1 MPAGFSRLLLS
12 LLVAT
17 GCCASLVLVEG
28 CANIVPPLGGPKD
41 TLPPVIIALTPGDSS
56 LHFKEK
62 KIVINFDEYVQL
74 DNVQQNL
81 IVSPTPKSTP
91 SVESRLKTV
100 TVRIKDTLEENTT
113 YAIDF
118 GKAIRDVN
126 ENNPLKNFRYV
137 FSTGNYLDS
146 MQLEGRVLVA
156 ETGKKDS
163 TLIVMLHRS
172 QIDSAVVKEKPRYWT
187 CVDSTGHFHFQN
199 LQPGTYAIYALK
211 DESGS
216 LRYMNPEQ
224 LFAFADQPVVVDK
237 NVQPILLWAYA
248 EAPPAKT
255 PGPTASGAQG
265 GSNRDSRSARK
276 KEKEEAEDRRLRFN
290 TSLESNMQDLLK
302 PLSLNF
308 PDSLVRIDSSKLLLT
323 DEKFKPLPYTFL
335 RDSTGKK
342 FTIDY
347 TWPVDQAF
355 KLILEKDMAADSL
368 GKTITRN
375 DTIAFRTMKESDY
388 GSIRFRFSNLD
399 SSKHPVLQLLQ
410 SGKVIYHYKIT
421 GKELLIRRFRP
432 AEFELSVLFDEN
444 GNEKWDYGQFFL
456 QPRRQ
461 PEKVQPIS
469 RKLTVKGNWDNEV
482 DISL

>member
-1 MPAGFSRLLLS
+1 M
-12 LLVAT
+12 
-17 GCCASLVLVEG
+17 
-28 CANIVPPLGGPKD
+28 
-41 TLPPVIIALTPGDSS
+41 
-56 LHFKEK
+56 
-62 KIVINFDEYVQL
+62 
-74 DNVQQNL
+74 
-81 IVSPTPKSTP
+81 
-91 SVESRLKTV
+91 
-100 TVRIKDTLEENTT
+100 
-113 YAIDF
+113 
-118 GKAIRDVN
+118 
-126 ENNPLKNFRYV
+126 
-137 FSTGNYLDS
+137 
-146 MQLEGRVLVA
+146 
-156 ETGKKDS
+156 
-163 TLIVMLHRS
+163 
-172 QIDSAVVKEKPRYWT
+172 
-187 CVDSTGHFHFQN
+187 
-199 LQPGTYAIYALK
+199 
-211 DESGS
+211 
-216 LRYMNPEQ
+216 
-224 LFAFADQPVVVDK
+224 
-237 NVQPILLWAYA
+237 
-248 EAPPAKT
+248 
-255 PGPTASGAQG
+255 
-265 GSNRDSRSARK
+265 
-276 KEKEEAEDRRLRFN
+276 
-290 TSLESNMQDLLK
+290 
-302 PLSLNF
+302 
-308 PDSLVRIDSSKLLLT
+308 LLT